1 MHNLMVL
8 TDTVTGLDQQWVT
21 DFLGLFTSILQTVFL
36 QFPLNLMLV
45 GALAS
50 VVIGVFGRAKRTL
63 H

>member
-1 MHNLMVL
+1 MNNLVL
-8 TDTVTGLDQQWVT
+8 LTSTSGLDAQWVT
-21 DFLGLFTSILQTVFL
+21 DFLDLFSKVLTNVFL

-50 VVIGVFGRAKRTL
+50 VAVSLFGRAKRAI